1 LIKTEDK
8 GSLAPPPT
16 QTSFL
21 FGQKSA
27 GSLFGGVT
35 QTPSPFGTIKT
46 NSSNPLVKTEEA
58 IPSLFGP
65 KTTDSIFGKIQN
77 NSSNLLV
84 KTEEKAS
91 LAVPSAQTSDPINKS
106 PANNS
111 L

>member
-1 LIKTEDK
+1 MIKTEDK
-8 GSLAPPPT
+8 GSLTPPPT

-35 QTPSPFGTIKT
+35 QNPSPFGTIKT
-46 NSSNPLVKTEEA
+46 NSNPLVKTEEA

-77 NSSNLLV
+77 NSSNLSV
-84 KTEEKAS
+84 KAEEKAS
-91 LAVPSAQTSDPINKS
+91 LAVP
-106 PANNS
+106 
-111 L
+111 